1 MNVYLLAVG
10 IYLIIMALVGLYVGR
25 KSVSSSEDFIVAGR
39 SLSTLVVAGTLLS
52 TFIGSGLIIG
62 GASFIYQYGPFAAI
76 FNLSGGIIG
85 TIILFMLARKIR
97 KRGSYSIPHMIESRF
112 GKSSRLISTIL
123 ILFAYIGITGYNFTG
138 GAYVLQITTGLPL
151 ETGAIIMAVLVIF
164 LTVSGGL
171 FSVAY
176 TDSLSALLI
185 IFGFLIALPLVLN
198 STGGFSG
205 LSASLPEELLSWNG
219 GLTVPQLIGY
229 F

>member
-1 MNVYLLAVG
+1 
-10 IYLIIMALVGLYVGR
+10 
-25 KSVSSSEDFIVAGR
+25 
-39 SLSTLVVAGTLLS
+39 
-52 TFIGSGLIIG
+52 
-62 GASFIYQYGPFAAI
+62 
-76 FNLSGGIIG
+76 
-85 TIILFMLARKIR
+85 
-97 KRGSYSIPHMIESRF
+97 
-112 GKSSRLISTIL
+112 
-123 ILFAYIGITGYNFTG
+123 
-138 GAYVLQITTGLPL
+138 LQITTGLPL

-229 F
+229 FLPLFLLILGDQNMYQRFSASKSEKVAQKATIGFFFGSAAVTAMVILLATTAVVLFPN